1 MLDSF
6 VLYLKNVVTSK
17 ECFCLQVFAIDSFI
31 HCQVFPCSM
40 HSFHY
45 FRLLISFKFYFPL
58 FLFSVALRVSGALLV
73 FFYSAFSFHS
83 STLPQQSSTSLLQ
96 YTHVILLWTECQ
108 WASVT
113 DSESRND
120 WPSRNNNEKFFSK
133 SNLKTAFT
141 SFPLTS
147 FLPYFSYVFIFLF
160 PPSLC
165 SFFCWQAELDNPV
178 LLYTII
184 PIY

>member
-45 FRLLISFKFYFPL
+45 FSAALSFKFYFPRL
-58 FLFSVALRVSGALLV
+58 LFSVALRVSKTGALIV
-73 FFYSAFSFHS
+73 FFYSAFHFTALRSRSNLQLLYFNTLTLFFCELNVNGLSF
-83 STLPQQSSTSLLQ
+83 LR
-96 YTHVILLWTECQ
+96 
-108 WASVT
+108 ASVT

-120 WPSRNNNEKFFSK
+120 
-133 SNLKTAFT
+133 
-141 SFPLTS
+141 
-147 FLPYFSYVFIFLF
+147 
-160 PPSLC
+160 
-165 SFFCWQAELDNPV
+165 
-178 LLYTII
+178 
-184 PIY
+184 